1 MIKYFLVVINPKFGI
16 FLDFK
21 YFSIYGVKKRLQQKA
36 STFNIYLRVP
46 EESIRA
52 LKFVSWYTRA

>member
-1 MIKYFLVVINPKFGI
+1 MIKYFLVVINPKLGI